1 MKSNKIVKKTVWHKI
16 SYLLDCID
24 DFNVDHIRYC
34 EFSTSQLIVNPKQKW
49 AYLVHDPGTIVS
61 EMSFE
66 KVNYQKAI
74 DKFGKHLKEP
84 ELEKL

>member
-1 MKSNKIVKKTVWHKI
+1 MKPEKPDRKTVWHKI
-16 SYLLDCID
+16 SYLMDCID
-24 DFNVDHIRYC
+24 EFNVDHIRHC
-34 EFSTSQLIVNPKQKW
+34 EFSASHLIVNPKQKW
-49 AYLVHDPGTIVS
+49 AYLVHDPGTVVE

-66 KVNYQKAI
+66 KVNYKKAI